1 MIIWRRLAEN
11 LGWLVGGQGLSA
23 AFTVGATVICAR
35 TLGAGEFGV
44 LVMLHAAALLVRQ
57 FCNFKTA
64 EAAVRFGVAE
74 HAAADSSRWSMLL
87 AALWRLDLVGM
98 LLAALSMT
106 LLLGVGSVIDAI
118 SVPST
123 AWCYVLA
130 ASGFVAGTARG
141 ALRVLDRYAVLGLV
155 EGVGPAVRFVGVAIL
170 GLQDA
175 PVQYFV
181 CVWAF
186 ALWVDQIIVLLPAW
200 RHIRVGLTSVS
211 IWQARL
217 NNLEIPGLRRFLVAV
232 YWQSNV
238 DSLLRQGPTL
248 LVGGGLGAADA
259 GVYRL
264 VRDVADV
271 LRKPVALIRQA
282 VFPDLARMWLTD
294 PRRFMLFSIQLSL
307 LLVFSGVVF
316 MIATTWFGEPLLDV
330 LGGEEFASGTL
341 LMALLVGAAVL
352 ELPSGVLRPAIYTL
366 GGERLVLGLSVV
378 VLLVYVT
385 SFGLLVATQQSLT
398 PGYAALIAAVVSL
411 SIYLLVLRWLLRRP
425 INREHLRVSE

>member
-1 MIIWRRLAEN
+1 MSVWRRLAEN
-11 LGWLVGGQGLSA
+11 FGWLLGGQGLSA
-23 AFTVGATVICAR
+23 VFTVGATVICAR
-35 TLGAGEFGV
+35 TLGAGDFGV

-64 EAAVRFGVAE
+64 EAVVRFGVAE
-74 HAAADSSRWSMLL
+74 HAAADSDRWGVLL
-87 AALWRLDLVGM
+87 AALWRLDVIGM
-98 LLAALSMT
+98 LLAMLVIAVLLFLSMT
-106 LLLGVGSVIDAI
+106 FSLF

-123 AWCYVLA
+123 AWWYVLA

-141 ALRVLDRYAVLGLV
+141 ALRVLDRYAVLGMV
-155 EGVGPAVRFVGVAIL
+155 EGVGPLVRFLGVAVL
-170 GLQDA
+170 GLRDA

-186 ALWVDQIIVLLPAW
+186 ALWVDQIIVLIPAW
-200 RHIRVGLTSVS
+200 RHVRAALANVNLGP
-211 IWQARL
+211 ARL
-217 NNLEIPGLRRFLVAV
+217 SRLQIPGLRRFLVAV

-238 DSLLRQGPTL
+238 DALLRQGPTL
-248 LVGGGLGAADA
+248 LVGANLGTADA

-282 VFPDLARMWLTD
+282 VFPDLARMWMTD
-294 PRRFMLFSIQLSL
+294 PRRFMWFSLQLSGL
-307 LLVFSGVVF
+307 LGLFGVVF
-316 MIATTWFGEPLLDV
+316 MFATTWFGAPLLF
-330 LGGEEFASGTL
+330 LMGGEQFASGTW

-366 GGERLVLGLSVV
+366 GGERLVLGLSVAV
-378 VLLVYVT
+378 LFTYAVSFLLLVN
-385 SFGLLVATQQSLT
+385 SQQSLT

-411 SIYLLVLRWLLRRP
+411 STYLLVLWRILRRP
-425 INREHLRVSE
+425 INRERMRASE

>member
-1 MIIWRRLAEN
+1 LRVWRRLAEN
-11 LGWLVGGQGLSA
+11 FGWLVGGQGLSA

-35 TLGAGEFGV
+35 TLGAGDFGV

-74 HAAADSSRWSMLL
+74 QAAADSSRWAMLL
-87 AALWRLDLVGM
+87 AALWRLDLIGM
-98 LLAALSMT
+98 LLAGLVMAALLFVASAF
-106 LLLGVGSVIDAI
+106 DALN
-118 SVPST
+118 VPST

-130 ASGFVAGTARG
+130 ATSFVAGTARG
-141 ALRVLDRYAVLGLV
+141 ALRVLDRYAVLGMV
-155 EGVGPAVRFVGVAIL
+155 EGVGPAVRFAGVAVL
-170 GLQDA
+170 GLLDA

-200 RHIRVGLTSVS
+200 RHVRVGLASVS
-211 IWQARL
+211 LWRARL
-217 NNLEIPGLRRFLVAV
+217 NHLQIPGLRSFLVAV

-248 LVGGGLGAADA
+248 LVGAGLGAADA

-282 VFPDLARMWLTD
+282 VFPDLARMWLAD
-294 PRRFMLFSIQLSL
+294 PRRFLRFSIQLSL
-307 LLVFSGVVF
+307 LLAVFGMVF
-316 MIATTWFGEPLLDV
+316 MIATTWFGEALLDL
-330 LGGEEFASGTL
+330 LGGEQFASGTL

-352 ELPSGVLRPAIYTL
+352 ELPGGVLRPAIYTL

-378 VLLVYVT
+378 VLLVYVA

-411 SIYLLVLRWLLRRP
+411 SIYLLVLWWLLRRP
-425 INREHLRVSE
+425 INRERMRAFE